1 MSRLRPKVVL
11 WWGIGLIAGGLVLD
25 YAVQGIMFATTN
37 GQGSNPLDQA
47 MLGIWMDLLNA
58 VNRTA
63 PFIGAA
69 LIGAS
74 VVMFYLAKNLLPSA
88 RVPAATVPAATV
100 PAAIVRDEASG
111 ERAGSAD

>member
-11 WWGIGLIAGGLVLD
+11 WWGIGLVAGGLILD
-25 YAVQGIMFATTN
+25 YAVSGIMFASTN
-37 GQGSNPLDQA
+37 GQGSTVNPLDQA

-63 PFIGAA
+63 PLIGAA

-74 VVMFYLAKNLLPSA
+74 VVMFYLAKNLLP
-88 RVPAATVPAATV
+88 AATVPAATV
-100 PAAIVRDEASG
+100 PDAASG